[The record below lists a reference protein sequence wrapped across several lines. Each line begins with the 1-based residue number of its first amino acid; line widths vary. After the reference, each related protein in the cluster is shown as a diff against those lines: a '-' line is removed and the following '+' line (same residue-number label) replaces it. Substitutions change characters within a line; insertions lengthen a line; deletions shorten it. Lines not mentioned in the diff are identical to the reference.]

1 MALRAVAR
9 LRRVARVAAPP
20 LRAAA
25 HPARRVASSSSRG
38 RRAQED
44 PGDIFLTRWNGT
56 ILGPPGC
63 THEVRRYESSFGSV
77 PRARAGQ
84 RVGGLA
90 PWWSVTARARCAHYS
105 LSLSRVLQGRLY
117 SLSIVCGPN
126 YPLEPPVVSF
136 LSKVAIKCVDGAG
149 RVDVNKVLKGRSGW
163 GRDLDIAAVLSS
175 IRADMVSPD
184 NRRTPQ
190 PPEGSCY

>member
-1 MALRAVAR
+1 MVVGDGAR
-9 LRRVARVAAPP
+9 
-20 LRAAA
+20 
-25 HPARRVASSSSRG
+25 
-38 RRAQED
+38 D
-44 PGDIFLTRWNGT
+44 TLT
-56 ILGPPGC
+56 I
-63 THEVRRYESSFGSV
+63 
-77 PRARAGQ
+77 
-84 RVGGLA
+84 
-90 PWWSVTARARCAHYS
+90 

>member
-1 MALRAVAR
+1 MRLRGR
-9 LRRVARVAAPP
+9 LRRGR
-20 LRAAA
+20 LRGQRGDGGEG
-25 HPARRVASSSSRG
+25 RRPGTGSRG
-38 RRAQED
+38 GGGCDPRLFSFSRA
-44 PGDIFLTRWNGT
+44 
-56 ILGPPGC
+56 
-63 THEVRRYESSFGSV
+63 
-77 PRARAGQ
+77 
-84 RVGGLA
+84 LA
-90 PWWSVTARARCAHYS
+90 
-105 LSLSRVLQGRLY
+105 LLLKGRLY

>member
-1 MALRAVAR
+1 MGEEVVVPRNFKLLDELEKFEKGIGDMSISAGL
-9 LRRVARVAAPP
+9 
-20 LRAAA
+20 
-25 HPARRVASSSSRG
+25 
-38 RRAQED
+38 ED

-63 THEVRRYESSFGSV
+63 THE
-77 PRARAGQ
+77 
-84 RVGGLA
+84 
-90 PWWSVTARARCAHYS
+90 
-105 LSLSRVLQGRLY
+105 GRLY